1 MKHRLSEA
9 RKAFLGRPLSHTGR
23 FWGAATVACVVAPVG
38 YWRLAPLEAGQLAVL
53 VVYLALALAVAVLVL
68 VIRRWLRPPWAVL
81 ENTFIDVTVGGIS
94 RDTPTSR
101 TLLLASPEVSRAS
114 LYWSGSEL
122 MRVVLHT
129 DSRDVEVHGLD
140 DMAGFVND
148 LRRTF
153 VRLKCTDVRLR

>member
-1 MKHRLSEA
+1 M
-9 RKAFLGRPLSHTGR
+9 
-23 FWGAATVACVVAPVG
+23 
-38 YWRLAPLEAGQLAVL
+38 
-53 VVYLALALAVAVLVL
+53 
-68 VIRRWLRPPWAVL
+68 
-81 ENTFIDVTVGGIS
+81 
-94 RDTPTSR
+94 SR

-114 LYWSGSEL
+114 LYWYGSEL

>member
-9 RKAFLGRPLSHTGR
+9 HKASLGRPFSHTGR

-38 YWRLAPLEAGQLAVL
+38 YWKLAPLKAGQLAIL
-53 VVYLALALAVAVLVL
+53 AVYLALALALAVLVL
-68 VIRRWLRPPWAVL
+68 VIRRWLRPPRAVL
-81 ENTFIDVTVGGIS
+81 ENTYIDVTAGGVS

-101 TLLLASPEVSRAS
+101 TLLLASPEVSQAS
-114 LYWSGSEL
+114 LYWYRSEL

-140 DMAGFVND
+140 DMTGFVKD
-148 LRRTF
+148 LRKTF